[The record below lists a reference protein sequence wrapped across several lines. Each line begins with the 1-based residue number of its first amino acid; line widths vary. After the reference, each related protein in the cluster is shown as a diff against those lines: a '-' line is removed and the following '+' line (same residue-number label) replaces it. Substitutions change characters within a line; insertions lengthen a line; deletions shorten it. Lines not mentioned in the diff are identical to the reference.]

1 MWKDYEI
8 THNAEVH
15 TCYMNCLQMSENLLG
30 KKHASELISVKPL
43 TYVKFTI
50 HVHIKCNKVY
60 KLYRYSILSNL
71 ENSVAWNWRHAK

>member
-1 MWKDYEI
+1 
-8 THNAEVH
+8 
-15 TCYMNCLQMSENLLG
+15 MSENLLG

-71 ENSVAWNWRHAK
+71 ENSVARN